1 FSLGYNVIDATCPM
15 VKEIHNIARRMEQK
29 GYDIIVIGDK
39 KHDEVHG
46 IVGQLKNKAIVID
59 SPDRIPIKKIK
70 KIIKASVVVQSTQ
83 RLENV
88 LKIVSALKKYIPQ
101 VEFFNTICKPTRTK
115 QEEIRTMPLKND
127 IMVIIG
133 SKNSANTKRLY
144 EISKSLNK
152 NTYWVNSW
160 QDIKPALLKRAKTAG
175 VTAGASTPNSTTE
188 EIINQIKQITSG
200 RV

>member
-1 FSLGYNVIDATCPM
+1 M
-15 VKEIHNIARRMEQK
+15 
-29 GYDIIVIGDK
+29 
-39 KHDEVHG
+39 
-46 IVGQLKNKAIVID
+46 
-59 SPDRIPIKKIK
+59 
-70 KIIKASVVVQSTQ
+70 QSTQ

-160 QDIKPALLKRAKTAG
+160 QDIKPAWLKRAKTAG